1 VGRFY
6 NSQLYLNYTPDAVLP
21 FNQGGTFGN
30 PGFKLTS
37 FKTTAVPTPDPSN
50 PFQWAFRGSEIAAD
64 TIGTVTLSGLS
75 TNNLGQA
82 FGIKVRKPGAIV
94 KVLACDDPAVP
105 VNRTRAAKHRPPIP
119 PISKDFYFID
129 V

>member
-1 VGRFY
+1 
-6 NSQLYLNYTPDAVLP
+6 
-21 FNQGGTFGN
+21 
-30 PGFKLTS
+30 
-37 FKTTAVPTPDPSN
+37 VPTPDPSN

-75 TNNLGQA
+75 TDNFGQA

-94 KVLACDDPAVP
+94 KVLACDDLAVP
-105 VNRTRAAKHRPPIP
+105 LNTNLTADNSAPYT
-119 PISKDFYFID
+119 PISGDFYFID